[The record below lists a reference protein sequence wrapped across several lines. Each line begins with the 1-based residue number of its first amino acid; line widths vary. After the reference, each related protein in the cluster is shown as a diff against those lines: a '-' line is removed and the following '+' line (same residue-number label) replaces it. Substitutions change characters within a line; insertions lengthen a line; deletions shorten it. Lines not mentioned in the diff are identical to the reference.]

1 MIDRLTPSVVGAA
14 IGVATGLLWHW
25 LRAELFLVIGLAL
38 VGFLVGKLLE
48 SEEIRERIRDL
59 FSSFYR

>member
-14 IGVATGLLWHW
+14 IGVAVGLLWHW
-25 LRAELFLVIGLAL
+25 LREELFLVIGLAL

-59 FSSFYR
+59 FSSLYR